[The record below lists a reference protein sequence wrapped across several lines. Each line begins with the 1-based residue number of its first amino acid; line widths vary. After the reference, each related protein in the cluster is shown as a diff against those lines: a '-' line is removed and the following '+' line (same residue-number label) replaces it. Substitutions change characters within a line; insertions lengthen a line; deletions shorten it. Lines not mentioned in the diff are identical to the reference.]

1 MTLTDFDHF
10 REENEVCPFP
20 CLLSNFGGTVGI
32 FFGISFLQ
40 VIYAIEWVFSRIID
54 RVQGPNKL
62 ALNII

>member
-1 MTLTDFDHF
+1 MNLSHINNF
-10 REENEVCPFP
+10 REEYEVCPFP

-40 VIYAIEWVFSRIID
+40 VIYAIEWIFSRIID
-54 RVQGPNKL
+54 RVQGPTKL